1 MLLVNRLGE
10 IPFYDKLYRISDYLL
25 IQRNKKVSAAPQP
38 FYSSELVNRLKSY
51 TVHIINI
58 TFITVTAVT
67 FSDVNVTT
75 VTVTRVTLMTVTVIS
90 VSVTASRILNN
101 ISKY

>member
-1 MLLVNRLGE
+1 MLGN
-10 IPFYDKLYRISDYLL
+10 ITFYYKLYRIAENLL
-25 IQRNKKVSAAPQP
+25 IQRNKKVPAAPKP

-51 TVHIINI
+51 AVHIINI

-67 FSDVNVTT
+67 FFDVNVTT
-75 VTVTRVTLMTVTVIS
+75 VTVTSVTLMTVTVIS

-101 ISKY
+101 ISKH